1 MQVLARHL
9 NFQNKVPAVLART
22 ALSLLRRSIKEYQ
35 SNGGEDKLGKRKLLY
50 LTLVNLS
57 SSQLKL
63 QSKGLQI
70 HWPGQK
76 ALSQKLTL
84 TVNLVK
90 YRTMTSLAT
99 KHSTST
105 TIEPHLTYRRH
116 RKCSDKLSTPTI
128 LYKSVQ
134 KNWKSTKTTRKL
146 FSWGPRAT

>member
-9 NFQNKVPAVLART
+9 NFQNKVPAVQVRT

-63 QSKGLQI
+63 QSKWLQI

-90 YRTMTSLAT
+90 YRTMTSSAT
-99 KHSTST
+99 KHSTSM

-134 KNWKSTKTTRKL
+134 KN
-146 FSWGPRAT
+146 